1 MTWEEI
7 TELLIAFGEKV
18 HVVRGDGLDT
28 VSLQVVP
35 IAWFIAMKSA
45 GVLNMGTYEGDDN
58 RLVGSRTIP
67 FAELT
72 PEFLREEVS
81 TAFGKQI
88 AELLDPQAVRD
99 FLMSRRNPRRF

>member
-7 TELLIAFGEKV
+7 VELLIAFGEKV

-35 IAWFIAMKSA
+35 VGWFIAMKSA

-58 RLVGSRTIP
+58 RLVGTQAIP

-72 PEFLREEVS
+72 PDFLREEVS

-88 AELLDPQAVRD
+88 AEMLDPEAVRD
-99 FLMSRRNPRRF
+99 FLSRTKPPRF